1 MDDVVFSGSSDKS
14 ASNFAEVTLVFDN
27 TNKHFTSIKTDIVEV
42 RRKFNR
48 TTRESEFFINGEKS
62 RLRDVQDI
70 ALETGLTRSSIA
82 IISQGTI
89 ANFTEAK
96 PEYRR
101 EIFDDAA
108 GVGKYKKRKRETLL
122 KLERTT
128 ENLNR
133 LEDIANE
140 ISRRLPSLE
149 KQAKKAKKYQEKI
162 QQLENI
168 ELYILAKDLRV
179 FIQRIEEL
187 REEKRS
193 LDVQIKRLTN
203 DINMTQEEIDLIL
216 DQNSSADNELQ
227 TLNTDFNN
235 ILKRISDLKIR
246 KNEIELKESQNI
258 DTSDQDKYK
267 ASLVKKE
274 FDEKSVL
281 LNSEQEKVE
290 KASKELLEL
299 KDNYDYYSSK
309 YNEIY
314 GQIETIRTNIN
325 KINLEIEHIE
335 HNKRT
340 SFSRFN
346 DGISAIVNNLKH
358 QQLL

>member
-1 MDDVVFSGSSDKS
+1 MLFLKQIRATGFKSFAELTIMDFNYEMIGVVGPNGSGKSNITDAIRWALGEQSTKSLRGSKMDDVVFSGSSDKS

-27 TNKHFTSIKTDIVEV
+27 TNKHFSSIKTDIVEV

-203 DINMTQEEIDLIL
+203 DINMTQEEIVLI
-216 DQNSSADNELQ
+216 
-227 TLNTDFNN
+227 
-235 ILKRISDLKIR
+235 
-246 KNEIELKESQNI
+246 
-258 DTSDQDKYK
+258 
-267 ASLVKKE
+267 
-274 FDEKSVL
+274 
-281 LNSEQEKVE
+281 
-290 KASKELLEL
+290 
-299 KDNYDYYSSK
+299 
-309 YNEIY
+309 
-314 GQIETIRTNIN
+314 
-325 KINLEIEHIE
+325 
-335 HNKRT
+335 
-340 SFSRFN
+340 
-346 DGISAIVNNLKH
+346 
-358 QQLL
+358 